1 METAASWELGLGRHD
16 ARVRVTEPV
25 MQPAPDRRPRAE
37 MAVTG
42 PHAESPAT
50 GHVPPHQQALARSLF
65 MLAFSSSSA
74 NGGHISQ
81 RWAPAGDDTR
91 GNPPGEWPPR
101 PRPCSYVAWY
111 PAAVLFGSGVFPR
124 ARSRGWRQLLALIPL
139 AEGDRGHLGQR
150 VLTAGGSR
158 PRRLAGFSASRG

>member
-1 METAASWELGLGRHD
+1 
-16 ARVRVTEPV
+16 
-25 MQPAPDRRPRAE
+25 
-37 MAVTG
+37 
-42 PHAESPAT
+42 
-50 GHVPPHQQALARSLF
+50 

-74 NGGHISQ
+74 NGRHVSQ
-81 RWAPAGDDTR
+81 RWATAGDDTR

-101 PRPCSYVAWY
+101 SRPCSYVAWY